1 MKTRFCFMFAIV
13 AHIVM
18 SLLNILMLA
27 DYVAGSIVGVIVTRV
42 SILLMTLYSACMLLF
57 VSKFL
62 MDYRY
67 AKYKKFTKW
76 VLITYIA
83 SLLIFVID
91 PFAVTSIF
99 LIGLTYAV
107 AGFYMIYVVPAS
119 IRDGY
124 TFVSIYRTLFVLS
137 TLGATVSVMVSFYSE
152 KLGVLGM
159 LVSSLLALFSCVY
172 YRNNY
177 SK

>member
-1 MKTRFCFMFAIV
+1 MKTKFCFMFAIV

-42 SILLMTLYSACMLLF
+42 NIFLMTLYSVCMLLF
-57 VSKFL
+57 FAKYY

-67 AKYKKFTKW
+67 AKYKKFTTW
-76 VLITYIA
+76 VIITYIA
-83 SLLIFVID
+83 SLLIYVLD
-91 PFAVTSIF
+91 PFAVTSLT

-124 TFVSIYRTLFVLS
+124 TFVSVYRTLFVLS
-137 TLGATVSVMVSFYSE
+137 TLGATVSVMLSFYSQ
-152 KLGVLGM
+152 KIGVLGM
-159 LVSSLLALFSCVY
+159 LASSLLALFACMY
-172 YRNNY
+172 YRNSY